1 MACSLWIV
9 ILGYRI
15 SYHDIIIYCWTI
27 YGINIYAVT
36 IPKEKT
42 CIYRGSCFIWNSF
55 TFLYLTSLFQYWIN
69 VRPAAFFSPDN
80 VKRAS
85 FKYSTGELCH
95 SFPCFCLVTG
105 QVRVCSR
112 GKFGLFE
119 SSALSLVRTTIKY
132 LNSGI
137 NGTFA
142 SVGHFRH
149 A

>member
-1 MACSLWIV
+1 MFFVNCNSWLSYQLSWHNYILLNNIWHKYICSNNSE
-9 ILGYRI
+9 R
-15 SYHDIIIYCWTI
+15 
-27 YGINIYAVT
+27 
-36 IPKEKT
+36 KT